1 MCSSDL
7 KLSQKEGFAHEFVHQ
22 VTKNNLDADEMAY
35 EIHQVD
41 ERFPGPML
49 VMDPGGGGQFVE
61 ASLKKRR
68 LELYGDNKAVTPI
81 FEAQSPES
89 DGKNI
94 LYWFSRGT
102 LAIRETLG
110 SMSGDDVLVNNAHNT
125 LKNYIEKVKV
135 LVPYSEEM
143 SVYFTRILDGN
154 AQQRNLQR
162 SKLTELELQYYNIE
176 LAMMQLQG
184 VQLKTDKA
192 TGKPYLTGRGQFVFT
207 STKKKD
213 SAYSF
218 LYAIFGVFLYN
229 EMQREDMAGDGDSL
243 GTVLKQDLDVF
254 SADWSLKDENEE
266 VESYG
271 EGIFSFKDV

>member
-1 MCSSDL
+1 
-7 KLSQKEGFAHEFVHQ
+7 
-22 VTKNNLDADEMAY
+22 
-35 EIHQVD
+35 
-41 ERFPGPML
+41 ML
-49 VMDPGGGGQFVE
+49 FR
-61 ASLKKRR
+61 STR
-68 LELYGDNKAVTPI
+68 L
-81 FEAQSPES
+81 
-89 DGKNI
+89 
-94 LYWFSRGT
+94 
-102 LAIRETLG
+102 
-110 SMSGDDVLVNNAHNT
+110 
-125 LKNYIEKVKV
+125 
-135 LVPYSEEM
+135 
-143 SVYFTRILDGN
+143 LDGN

-229 EMQREDMAGDGDSL
+229 EMQREDMAGDDDSL